1 MKLSMTELISIE
13 KGDIVSDWGVDAIV
27 NSAPKTLLGGGGI
40 DTRIFKAAGLG
51 MNQECLLYTGC
62 EEGDCRITN
71 GYKLPCKKVFHTVPE
86 LYKGSKSIKVLES
99 CYKSVMALAR
109 RMEVRSIAFPA
120 LGTGSYHYPKE
131 PAAKTAITTVM
142 QCIKENPDYFTKIV
156 FVCYDDETKE
166 IYDKLA
172 KKIIR

>member
-1 MKLSMTELISIE
+1 MRQQATEIISIE
-13 KGDIVSDWGVDAIV
+13 KGNIVDNWNVDAIV

-40 DTRIFKAAGLG
+40 DTVIFKTAGLG

-62 EEGDCRITN
+62 EVGDCRITN

-86 LYKGSKSIKVLES
+86 EYRGSKSIKVLES
-99 CYKSVMALAR
+99 CYKSVMNLAK

-120 LGTGSYHYPKE
+120 IGTGSYHYPKE
-131 PAAKTAITTVM
+131 AAAKTAITAVM
-142 QCIKENPDYFTKIV
+142 QGLKDYPDYFTKII
-156 FVCYDDETKE
+156 FVCYDDETKD
-166 IYDKLA
+166 IYEKLA

>member
-1 MKLSMTELISIE
+1 MKLTMAELISIE
-13 KGDIVSDWGVDAIV
+13 KGDIISDWGVDAIV

-40 DTRIFKAAGLG
+40 DSKIFKAAGLG

-62 EEGDCRITN
+62 EVGDCRITN

-86 LYKGSKSIKVLES
+86 LYSGSKSIKVLES
-99 CYKSVMALAR
+99 CYKSVMNLAR

-120 LGTGSYHYPKE
+120 IGTGSYHYPKE

-142 QCIKENPDYFTKIV
+142 NCLKEYPDYFTKIV
-156 FVCYDDETKE
+156 FVCYDDETKA